1 MGLGVSQQTGAL
13 LVYCTQFS
21 DSHTFHRV
29 QKVPFFFNNSYRKS
43 IDFMSSINP
52 CSCCARVR
60 RKQRNFPFLS
70 CGTKLLSVEE
80 DGPRV
85 P

>member
-29 QKVPFFFNNSYRKS
+29 QKCLFFLITATEN
-43 IDFMSSINP
+43 
-52 CSCCARVR
+52 
-60 RKQRNFPFLS
+60 Q
-70 CGTKLLSVEE
+70 
-80 DGPRV
+80 
-85 P
+85 

>member
-1 MGLGVSQQTGAL
+1 MGIGVSQQTGAL

-70 CGTKLLSVEE
+70 CETKLLSVEE